1 MGNKFISAAGDHPL
15 LKVVE
20 YKSPTDYLS
29 IDDFYKVYGYACFYN
44 SDTGATDAVQA
55 EELTIT
61 LVSSCF
67 PAKLIGHLRK
77 NRGYTVDKEE
87 NGIYYVKGDYIPV
100 QIVVTSQ
107 LSEKEN
113 LWLKSLTNQIN
124 GTANAE
130 KLLDA
135 YGKHKNDNLYKAVM
149 NVIVRAN
156 KETFQEVKAMCE
168 ALREL
173 MKDELD
179 AAMQAGI
186 EKGMQTGIEKGIQK
200 GIQKGMETG
209 LQEGLQRGEETGVKI
224 LIENCREFHLS
235 REQTADKIALKYGLS
250 SEKAEEYM
258 KKFWQT
264 R

>member
-1 MGNKFISAAGDHPL
+1 MEL
-15 LKVVE
+15 LFRCIVE

-29 IDDFYKVYGYACFYN
+29 IDDFYKVYGYACFYK

-61 LVSSCF
+61 PVSPGY
-67 PAKLIGHLRK
+67 PAKLIKHLRK
-77 NRGYTVDKEE
+77 NRGYSVEKEE
-87 NGIYYVKGDYIPV
+87 NGIYYVKGDFIPV
-100 QIVVTSQ
+100 QIVVTSK
-107 LSEKEN
+107 LSENEN

-124 GTANAE
+124 GVANAE

-149 NVIVRAN
+149 NVIVRTN

-168 ALREL
+168 ALIEL

-200 GIQKGMETG
+200 GMETG

-224 LIENCREFHLS
+224 LIENCSEFHLS
-235 REQTADKIALKYGLS
+235 REQTADKIAFKYGFS

>member
-1 MGNKFISAAGDHPL
+1 MEILFRCI
-15 LKVVE
+15 VE

-29 IDDFYKVYGYACFYN
+29 INDFYKVYGYACFYK

-61 LVSSCF
+61 LVSPGF
-67 PAKLIGHLRK
+67 PAKLIRHLRR
-77 NRGYTVDKEE
+77 NRGYSVEKEE

-168 ALREL
+168 ALKEL
-173 MKDELD
+173 MKDETLVQIAKELVEIINENLTLD
-179 AAMQAGI
+179 AFKREDARARIRVNIRRLLIKYNYPPVKREGAVEQVIRQA
-186 EKGMQTGIEKGIQK
+186 E
-200 GIQKGMETG
+200 
-209 LQEGLQRGEETGVKI
+209 
-224 LIENCREFHLS
+224 
-235 REQTADKIALKYGLS
+235 LKY
-250 SEKAEEYM
+250 ANN
-258 KKFWQT
+258 
-264 R
+264 